1 MISGVSEGVIDT
13 SDIAAGTVCSY
24 EFVGPFPDSE
34 VRFNFTNKAM
44 GGGGLVI
51 LDGNKGAL
59 HGRPVKI
66 YRVVQRISNKL
77 SIAGLCWVESYLDV
91 PQSCPVAQQPMLP
104 NYPQHKRRLAEP
116 RRRGNNVIYT

>member
-34 VRFNFTNKAM
+34 VRLNFTNKAM

-77 SIAGLCWVESYLDV
+77 SIAVLRWVESYLDV

-104 NYPQHKRRLAEP
+104 N
-116 RRRGNNVIYT
+116 